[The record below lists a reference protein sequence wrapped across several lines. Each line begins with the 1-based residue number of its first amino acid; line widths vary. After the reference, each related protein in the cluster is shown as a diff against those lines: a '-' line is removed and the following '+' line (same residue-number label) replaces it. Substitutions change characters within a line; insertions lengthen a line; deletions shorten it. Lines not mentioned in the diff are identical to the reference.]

1 MVSLASLF
9 RQTGYLGIT
18 GYENKMDMGISKSNK
33 GFRYPS
39 NRVDE
44 FAFNVLDAQRSNLK
58 IMLRTDASI
67 PESFLLEDR
76 EDMRVVEP
84 LSPDCLVTP
93 LPQPFRNLAIPHATV
108 MEFLDPIVKELLV
121 FGVRGNPE
129 C

>member
-1 MVSLASLF
+1 
-9 RQTGYLGIT
+9 
-18 GYENKMDMGISKSNK
+18 MDMGIPKSNV
-33 GFRYPS
+33 GFGYPS
-39 NRVDE
+39 DRVDE

-67 PESFLLEDR
+67 PKSFLLEDR

-84 LSPDCLVTP
+84 LTPDCLVTP
-93 LPQPFRNLAIPHATV
+93 LPQPFRNLAIPHTTV

>member
-1 MVSLASLF
+1 
-9 RQTGYLGIT
+9 
-18 GYENKMDMGISKSNK
+18 MDMGISKSNK
-33 GFRYPS
+33 GCGYPS
-39 NRVDE
+39 DRVDV

-93 LPQPFRNLAIPHATV
+93 LPQPFRNLAIPHTTV